1 MKFFW
6 AIIVAGIIVYLSGV
20 SFTMLKIAM
29 GDNPSIIAT
38 IFQLTP
44 FLIGIWLIKY
54 SWVKITY
61 TEKIEEISSNTDT
74 SLSKAVLNHSKELI
88 KEIKPAINDY
98 VDKHTKIE
106 NPDNFKEEESNMI
119 NSEINEDEI
128 YENVLLEIEEDN
140 KVKSTWARA
149 LAQSEGNKDKA
160 ESIYIKERFLTIQK
174 ENFKLKDNFDSNS
187 LNNTQ
192 IEVET
197 FHDKTPIFYRKDEL
211 NLFMKQEGL
220 HLVNY
225 ISEEEVICQPNNGP
239 IERKV
244 IYIKDKWQYSNNHYY
259 PEIVKPTK
267 DLKILSKLETKFL
280 DKYNVNKND
289 KNVHIFLDE
298 IIIELEEGNKKYIRC
313 KN

>member
-140 KVKSTWARA
+140 KVKSTWAKA
-149 LAQSEGNKDKA
+149 LSQSDGDDKKAQSL
-160 ESIYIKERFLTIQK
+160 YIKLRV
-174 ENFKLKDNFDSNS
+174 DS
-187 LNNTQ
+187 LVIEKKTQ
-192 IEVET
+192 IENERKKVEEQNLILKQEQEKLEQEKLEQQRLEKEKL
-197 FHDKTPIFYRKDEL
+197 DEEKKIQQEKYRKAE
-211 NLFMKQEGL
+211 
-220 HLVNY
+220 
-225 ISEEEVICQPNNGP
+225 
-239 IERKV
+239 IEANADMV
-244 IYIKDKWQYSNNHYY
+244 DF
-259 PEIVKPTK
+259 
-267 DLKILSKLETKFL
+267 FL
-280 DKYNVNKND
+280 
-289 KNVHIFLDE
+289 IGT
-298 IIIELEEGNKKYIRC
+298 IIIIITYVSYILLW
-313 KN
+313 K